1 MLDLSKNY
9 FELFALPVSFSLDMQ
24 LLRERY
30 RELQR
35 TVHPDRF
42 ATASGQ
48 EQRLAIQ
55 GSTHINEAFETLKDP
70 LLRAQYLLRL
80 HGVDFAPGS
89 ETTKDTVFLMEQ
101 LELREALSEIRD
113 QPDPLGA
120 ASQFLDNVK
129 GKLNQVIS
137 SMASDFENPTPE
149 QLESIR
155 ETVRKM
161 QFLTKLHREAESVEA
176 QLEEELL

>member
-9 FELFALPVSFSLDMQ
+9 FELFGLPVAFMVDMQ

-35 TVHPDRF
+35 KLHPDRF
-42 ATASGQ
+42 ANASGQ

-55 GSTHINEAFETLKDP
+55 GSTQINEAFETLKDP
-70 LLRAQYLLRL
+70 LLRARYLLRL
-80 HGVDFAPGS
+80 HGVDFAPDT
-89 ETTKDTVFLMEQ
+89 ETTKDAAFLMEQ
-101 LELREALSEIRD
+101 LELREALSEIRH
-113 QPDPLGA
+113 QSDPLGA
-120 ASQFLDNVK
+120 VAQFLDNVR

-137 SMASDFENPTPE
+137 NMASDFEDPTPE

-161 QFLTKLHREAESVEA
+161 QFLRKLQTEAESVEA